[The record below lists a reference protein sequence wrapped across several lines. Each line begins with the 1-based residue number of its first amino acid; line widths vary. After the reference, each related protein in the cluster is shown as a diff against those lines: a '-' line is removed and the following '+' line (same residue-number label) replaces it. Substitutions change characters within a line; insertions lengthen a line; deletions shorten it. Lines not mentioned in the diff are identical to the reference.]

1 MNPTSP
7 TELDDRPSGTRP
19 PAGDSPTAQDRGT
32 QSTRRSTRS
41 TRLEVDEVAHLVRVN
56 GGALSYA
63 SLDAAGIPRLEVAAA
78 LRAGAIVR
86 VRNGWFAHLGAPHD
100 VVRAVRVGGALT
112 GASLAR
118 LHGLWLLDDPLL
130 HVRVPSSSARLRAP
144 HDRRLSLDR
153 DEHGVCVHYRSA
165 DRGVARDT
173 LPVALAEM
181 FACSGAIAAMIA
193 LDSALNSGE
202 LSPAGLAQLRRLVT
216 AAHRRLVDRADPGC
230 QSGLETIARLL
241 LYRRRVAHRTQ
252 AWITGVGYVDL
263 LIGDRLVLEL
273 DGRSFHEG
281 EDFETDHRRDFEL
294 ALRGYV
300 VIRISYRMVIDHWEQ
315 VEAGILAL
323 LARGEHRW
331 GHRASGV
338 TAPGP
343 LTTWS

>member
-1 MNPTSP
+1 M
-7 TELDDRPSGTRP
+7 
-19 PAGDSPTAQDRGT
+19 A
-32 QSTRRSTRS
+32 RRIR
-41 TRLEVDEVAHLVRVN
+41 EN

-63 SLDAAGIPRLEVAAA
+63 SLDAAGVSRHDVAAA

-86 VRNGWFAHLGAPHD
+86 VRNGWFAYPGAPLD
-100 VVRAVRVGGALT
+100 VVRAARVGGALT
-112 GASLAR
+112 GASVAR

-144 HDRRLSLDR
+144 DDRRISLDR
-153 DEHGVCVHYRSA
+153 GEHGVCVHYRPDGESC
-165 DRGVARDT
+165 ARDP

-181 FACSGAIAAMIA
+181 FPCSGPVGAMIA

-202 LSPAGLAQLRRLVT
+202 LTSAGLAQLRGLVS
-216 AAHRRLVDRADPGC
+216 AAHSRLVDRADPGC

-252 AWITGVGYVDL
+252 VWIPGVGYVDL
-263 LIGDRLVLEL
+263 LIGDRLVVEL

-300 VIRISYRMVIDHWEQ
+300 VVRISYRMIIDDWEQ
-315 VEAGILAL
+315 VEAGILTL

-331 GHRASGV
+331 GHRASEV
-338 TAPGP
+338 TARDR
-343 LTTWS
+343 S